1 MLNKTV
7 TLANGYEIPSIG
19 FGTWQTPDG
28 VTAVAA
34 VKEALSDNIYKKLSF
49 NCYVSSLNNVSINY
63 RLYAKFHIIGSEL
76 DNHLELFS
84 FVFH

>member
-34 VKEALSDNIYKKLSF
+34 VKEALSDAIHTLTVLRYTETKRASAKL
-49 NCYVSSLNNVSINY
+49 
-63 RLYAKFHIIGSEL
+63 
-76 DNHLELFS
+76 
-84 FVFH
+84 